1 MTPTIWSRL
10 TALGFALGSIAHAL
24 GFVLLVGWGIQW
36 KGPGYPAWRHVVMVM
51 VDLSIVWIAMRRQ
64 SWLVFALLGFLVEQ
78 VIVNGVHLE
87 ITLVFVLLAIV
98 VTAWEKWFSHWTED
112 AGETA

>member
-1 MTPTIWSRL
+1 MRPTISRL
-10 TALGFALGSIAHAL
+10 IALGFALGSFAHL
-24 GFVLLVGWGIQW
+24 FGFVLLVGWGIHW
-36 KGPGYPAWRHVVMVM
+36 KAPWYPAWRHMVM
-51 VDLSIVWIAMRRQ
+51 ATVDLLIVWVALQRP
-64 SWLVFALLGFLVEQ
+64 SWLVFALVAFFVEQ